1 MDYNSR
7 LDKIIGSLQTVNR
20 IKEVYVTNMKSTD
33 RISIK
38 DNQVKILCDM
48 LNIIVEQ
55 NDKRDGGRMRKSLE
69 QSSHVLNTYHELK
82 SKLKNV
88 RNNRISTINI
98 RHTLDV
104 LKPVL
109 NTRNRYM
116 VEKAIKIYDI
126 LNS

>member
-20 IKEVYVTNMKSTD
+20 IKEVYDTNMKSTD

-48 LNIIVEQ
+48 LNIIAEQ
-55 NDKRDGGRMRKSLE
+55 NDKRDSGRMRKSLE

>member
-20 IKEVYVTNMKSTD
+20 IKEVYDTNMKSTD

-48 LNIIVEQ
+48 LNIIAEQ